1 MEDNSSILNIV
12 RVGNNITFSSL
23 KEIGNRILE
32 AFEGIIE
39 EFKLSHHDTPV
50 LNSIDAFLLTKVL
63 HNEFGGH
70 ILGIT
75 DADLTTNDEDEFYN
89 TIFGGKNPQ
98 NDVAVVSTKKL
109 TPTEMDSSKDY
120 HLFIDRTLKVSLHE
134 VGHNLGLTDH
144 GSYKTAQDGSLCP
157 MSKGEFNKF
166 GYWGYVRAIIDG
178 RGLKFCDACSH
189 FLVKI
194 NA

>member
-1 MEDNSSILNIV
+1 MNIV

-39 EFKLSHHDTPV
+39 EFSLSHHDTPMMDR
-50 LNSIDAFLLTKVL
+50 IDAFLLTRVL
-63 HNEFGGH
+63 HEEFGGH

-75 DADLTTNDEDEFYN
+75 DADLMTDDEDEFYN

-109 TPTEMDSSKDY
+109 TPSEMDSSKIMTY
-120 HLFIDRTLKVSLHE
+120 L
-134 VGHNLGLTDH
+134 
-144 GSYKTAQDGSLCP
+144 
-157 MSKGEFNKF
+157 SKGP
-166 GYWGYVRAIIDG
+166 
-178 RGLKFCDACSH
+178 
-189 FLVKI
+189 
-194 NA
+194 

>member
-75 DADLTTNDEDEFYN
+75 DAES
-89 TIFGGKNPQ
+89 P
-98 NDVAVVSTKKL
+98 V
-109 TPTEMDSSKDY
+109 
-120 HLFIDRTLKVSLHE
+120 
-134 VGHNLGLTDH
+134 
-144 GSYKTAQDGSLCP
+144 
-157 MSKGEFNKF
+157 
-166 GYWGYVRAIIDG
+166 
-178 RGLKFCDACSH
+178 
-189 FLVKI
+189 
-194 NA
+194 